1 MVDSVGG
8 LGPAFAGLQALDLTN
23 TSLRMS
29 ASLTRFSPPD
39 ESGVVQT
46 LKSRVGEL
54 RATQFGVSR
63 AQSIAEVSTRAG
75 RNVQD
80 QLFQL
85 RDVAKRAADPTVGED
100 ERARASA
107 EFDLLKREVD
117 TTVDRA
123 SFGGVNLLSEG
134 GRDVEVTVDRSGN
147 KAVLRAQDLSTKG
160 LGIDD
165 ASAASSASARDAVAA
180 IDTALSAVEDRLAAL
195 DQDTQAIKDGADFAS
210 KLITTIEPGVASQVN
225 PNLTEEEADA
235 LVEEVR
241 RGLGVQSLSVAN
253 VRSQSLLAFLQA

>member
-8 LGPAFAGLQALDLTN
+8 LGSAFAGLQALDLTN
-23 TSLRMS
+23 TSLRKS
-29 ASLTRFSPPD
+29 ASLTRFSASD

-63 AQSIAEVSTRAG
+63 AQSIAEVSTSAG

-80 QLFQL
+80 QLFRL
-85 RDVAKRAADPTVGED
+85 RDVAKRAADPAVGDE
-100 ERARASA
+100 ERARASV
-107 EFDLLKREVD
+107 EFNRLKNEVD
-117 TTVDRA
+117 ATVDQA

-134 GRDVEVTVDRSGN
+134 GRGVEVTVDRSGN
-147 KAVLRAQDLSTKG
+147 KSTLRAQDLSTKG
-160 LGIDD
+160 LGIDA
-165 ASAASSASARDAVAA
+165 ASAASSSSAQGAVDA
-180 IDTALSAVEDRLAAL
+180 IDSALATVEDRLAAL
-195 DQDTQAIKDGADFAS
+195 EQDTQAIKDGADFPS
-210 KLITTIEPGVASQVN
+210 KLIATIEPGVASQVN

-253 VRSQSLLAFLQA
+253 VKSQSLLAFLQA

>member
-8 LGPAFAGLQALDLTN
+8 LGSAFAGLQALDLTN
-23 TSLRMS
+23 TSLRKS
-29 ASLTRFSPPD
+29 ASITRFTAPD

-63 AQSIAEVSTRAG
+63 AQSIAEVSTSAG

-100 ERARASA
+100 ERAQASA
-107 EFDLLKREVD
+107 AFDRLKQEVD
-117 TTVDRA
+117 ATVDRA

-147 KAVLRAQDLSTKG
+147 KSTLRAQDLSTKG

-165 ASAASSASARDAVAA
+165 ATAASSTSAAQAVDALDAA
-180 IDTALSAVEDRLAAL
+180 ISTVEDRLAAL
-195 DQDTQAIKDGADFAS
+195 EKDTQTIKDGADFPS
-210 KLITTIEPGVASQVN
+210 KLLTTIEPGVAGQVN

-253 VRSQSLLAFLQA
+253 VKSQSLLAFLQA